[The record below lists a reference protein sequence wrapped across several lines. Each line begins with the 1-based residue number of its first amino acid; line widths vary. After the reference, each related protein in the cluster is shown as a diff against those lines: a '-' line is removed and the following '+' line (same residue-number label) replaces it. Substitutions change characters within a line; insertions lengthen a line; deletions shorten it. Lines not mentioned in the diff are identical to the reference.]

1 MIVSASARPDS
12 VSSRGSSLH
21 RKRRSAY
28 TQQAHAAAQGAF
40 RSHAGPAVRPR
51 VAHRGHTQLRG
62 CLKRSHKATRGRRG
76 GIGARGGINYYGAK
90 SPRSARIFMPKRTSS
105 AMSSSTMG
113 GLPSSPPVHWP
124 SSGSASISS
133 MLLRGRNAK
142 EQLKGAARHRRGR
155 AETGT
160 EARARD
166 RVGDTH
172 IFRMSNES
180 LSAPSPSAAAPARSA
195 GHVVESRREAGN
207 GVGRKAPD
215 PAHRKPWPPGRA
227 GRICSGTGTYA
238 ERSAGRHS
246 TAAHHTAR
254 AEML

>member
-142 EQLKGAARHRRGR
+142 EQLKERRGTPPPRTRRDGDGGSCPGPCGGHAHFPDVKRVVVGAVAICGDGAQRRPCRRVAARGWQWGR
-155 AETGT
+155 TQGA
-160 EARARD
+160 
-166 RVGDTH
+166 
-172 IFRMSNES
+172 
-180 LSAPSPSAAAPARSA
+180 
-195 GHVVESRREAGN
+195 
-207 GVGRKAPD
+207 
-215 PAHRKPWPPGRA
+215 
-227 GRICSGTGTYA
+227 
-238 ERSAGRHS
+238 
-246 TAAHHTAR
+246 
-254 AEML
+254 